1 MRMLRDD
8 NMPVYEAPD
17 DPDDGNDEDNESEEG
32 DEGGSNGGEE
42 EEYSG
47 PRQSYNFAPS
57 YRGVVYRADV
67 PDWGAGPRSG
77 HNEGSSSDADDA
89 PLYSPDTN
97 MKGQH
102 KEMDKQHTSTSRVHY
117 KLQTM
122 KWGLVPFWTKRN
134 PGYGSM
140 MKTINCRDDSLAQGG
155 GMWSS
160 MKARKRC
167 VVIAQGFYEW
177 LEKDGGREKL
187 PHYVRRKDGK
197 LMCFAGLWDVV
208 QYESKSTPGPSS
220 ISRSQYTRR
229 AGRYGVQHCPRASC
243 EISRNRE
250 LTSEKLDDE
259 EKQYTYTIITTSSN
273 KQLNFLHDRMP
284 VILDN
289 GSEKMRNWLDPGRH
303 EWSKELQ
310 SLLTPYD
317 GELEVYPVSKDV
329 GKVGNNSPTFI
340 IPIDSK
346 ENKSNIAN
354 FFARGAATGKTEEE
368 KIIKKEETE
377 SDARENLEKI
387 EEQPEI
393 KITAKDGFVTE
404 GTKRDEEPTLKRE
417 DGNGGEKVF
426 AGVKREAED
435 EITDQEPPGKVRS
448 TEQNKGKGTSKG
460 KETSRG
466 GRRKI
471 SAASNNTRSPAKTA
485 KAAGTQKITKFFA
498 NSS

>member
-1 MRMLRDD
+1 MCGRYALALRPSQIMRMLRDD

-17 DPDDGNDEDNESEEG
+17 DPDDGSDEDNEDNEGDEG

-77 HNEGSSSDADDA
+77 RNEGSSSDADDA
-89 PLYSPDTN
+89 PSYSPDTN
-97 MKGQH
+97 MKEQH
-102 KEMDKQHTSTSRVHY
+102 KETDEQHTSTSSVHY

-140 MKTINCRDDSLAQGG
+140 MKTINCRDDSLVQGG

-177 LEKDGGREKL
+177 LKKDGGREKL

-208 QYESKSTPGPSS
+208 RYE
-220 ISRSQYTRR
+220 
-229 AGRYGVQHCPRASC
+229 
-243 EISRNRE
+243 N
-250 LTSEKLDDE
+250 DE
-259 EKQYTYTIITTSSN
+259 EKLYTYTIITTSSN

-289 GSEKMRNWLDPGRH
+289 GSEKMRNWLDPGRY

-310 SLLTPYD
+310 SLLMPYD

-354 FFARGAATGKTEEE
+354 FFARGAATGKTEKE

-377 SDARENLEKI
+377 SDARENLAKI

-393 KITAKDGFVTE
+393 EITEKDGFVTE
-404 GTKRDEEPTLKRE
+404 GTKRDEEPKLKRE
-417 DGNGGEKVF
+417 DGNRKEKVF
-426 AGVKREAED
+426 AGVKREAEV

-448 TEQNKGKGTSKG
+448 TEQNKGGKGTSKG
-460 KETSRG
+460 KEASRG
-466 GRRKI
+466 GRQKI
-471 SAASNNTRSPAKTA
+471 SAASNNTRSPAKTT

>member
-1 MRMLRDD
+1 MCGRYALALRPSQIMRMLRDD
-8 NMPVYEAPD
+8 NMPMYDAPD
-17 DPDDGNDEDNESEEG
+17 DPDDGNDEDHEDNEG
-32 DEGGSNGGEE
+32 DEGDEGASNEGGEG
-42 EEYSG
+42 EYTG

-67 PDWGAGPRSG
+67 PDWGAGPRSR
-77 HNEGSSSDADDA
+77 HNEGGSTEADDA
-89 PLYSPDTN
+89 PSYSPDTN

-102 KEMDKQHTSTSRVHY
+102 KETNEQHTSTSDVRY

-122 KWGLVPFWTKRN
+122 KWGLIPCWTKRN

-177 LEKDGGREKL
+177 LKKDGGREKL

-208 QYESKSTPGPSS
+208 QYENDG
-220 ISRSQYTRR
+220 
-229 AGRYGVQHCPRASC
+229 
-243 EISRNRE
+243 
-250 LTSEKLDDE
+250 

-289 GSEKMRNWLDPGRH
+289 GSEKMRNWLDPGRY

-354 FFARGAATGKTEEE
+354 FFARGAATGKKE
-368 KIIKKEETE
+368 KEKVIKKEETG
-377 SDARENLEKI
+377 SDARENLVKV

-393 KITAKDGFVTE
+393 QFTASDGFVAE
-404 GTKRDEEPTLKRE
+404 GTRREEKLKLKLEDE
-417 DGNGGEKVF
+417 DGKEKFF

-435 EITDQEPPGKVRS
+435 ENTNQGPPSKMPS
-448 TEQNKGKGTSKG
+448 KEQNRGKDANKR
-460 KETSRG
+460 KEASRG
-466 GRRKI
+466 GRQKI
-471 SAASNNTRSPAKTA
+471 SATSNNTRSPAKTT